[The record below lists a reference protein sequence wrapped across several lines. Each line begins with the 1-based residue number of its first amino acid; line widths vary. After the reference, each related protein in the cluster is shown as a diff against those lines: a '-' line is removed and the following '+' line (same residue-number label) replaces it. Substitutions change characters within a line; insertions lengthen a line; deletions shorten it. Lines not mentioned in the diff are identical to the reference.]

1 MVRASA
7 PSGNGPIPR
16 QRTNHLKIQIWN
28 LRIVSEQCKSMKD
41 IICDKKYLNRKPWL
55 PPIKLC
61 RNIKEGPGGEG
72 STGKQLAGI
81 SRRLLKHR
89 AQGLPQGRKVTEAYR
104 EWRPRREPTRDQE
117 RLRRDRIVG
126 LCCVQCSGL
135 VNGTKPEVAKG

>member
-1 MVRASA
+1 
-7 PSGNGPIPR
+7 
-16 QRTNHLKIQIWN
+16 
-28 LRIVSEQCKSMKD
+28 MKD